1 MFELVFVN
9 CKLNN
14 ECPRNQ
20 KHTTLIKNGK
30 EFFFTSVKETCI
42 CLICRAK
49 VALAKRGNLERH
61 YKTIHKNHQKDF
73 PPNSE
78 LRESKLKNL
87 KLGLAGEQTMFTRP
101 LEKSKAATMAS
112 YKICHML
119 AKHKKPFE
127 DGIMIKECFIE
138 AADSLFGN
146 FKNKTEIIS
155 AIKDLKLSRQ
165 TVTRRIEIINQNLH
179 NQTMKD
185 LEECT
190 NFSLQIDE
198 STDAT
203 DGAQLCIFI
212 RMVFP
217 DMSVRLP
224 NNDYFERDHSWS
236 RHLQCISAIRTE
248 F

>member
-1 MFELVFVN
+1 MPKKPKTYHINKEW
-9 CKLNN
+9 
-14 ECPRNQ
+14 EE
-20 KHTTLIKNGK
+20 

-236 RHLQCISAIRTE
+236 RHLQCISAMRTE